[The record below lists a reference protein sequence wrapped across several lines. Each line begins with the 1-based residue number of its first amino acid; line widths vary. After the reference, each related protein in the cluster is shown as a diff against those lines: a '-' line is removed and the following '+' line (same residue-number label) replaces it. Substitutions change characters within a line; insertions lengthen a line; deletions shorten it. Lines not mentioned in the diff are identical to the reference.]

1 LSLFSPLWFFVV
13 TLYKA
18 PILEPV
24 LLAGPSRREVIY
36 LASKSGFF
44 FASLFECNKKA

>member
-1 LSLFSPLWFFVV
+1 MFQVALCRPVR
-13 TLYKA
+13 
-18 PILEPV
+18 LEAV

-44 FASLFECNKKA
+44 FASLFEDNE